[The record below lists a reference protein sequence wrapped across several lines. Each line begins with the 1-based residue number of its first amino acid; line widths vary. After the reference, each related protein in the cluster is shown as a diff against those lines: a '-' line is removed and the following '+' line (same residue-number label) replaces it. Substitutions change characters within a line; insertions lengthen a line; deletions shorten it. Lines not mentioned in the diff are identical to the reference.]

1 MLLQAKSRFLLP
13 RMESPDILAQ
23 QRLFMTEMSARQFE
37 TWPLRRA
44 SVVHMWSPGCL
55 AGTPPPRDA
64 TFAAIELQRSVPGLM
79 LTEVRPMTE
88 LWW

>member
-1 MLLQAKSRFLLP
+1 MFMQRRRECP
-13 RMESPDILAQ
+13 NTLAQ

-44 SVVHMWSPGCL
+44 AVVQKWSPGCL
-55 AGTPPPRDA
+55 VGKPPPRDA